1 LRVSFPVGRGVSK
14 CIRRESEEGLS
25 SEEKTMAKDGS
36 KKDPSEKARRKLT
49 KAQMELSV
57 AEEEYAQARVRGKQ
71 EIEQARLRAAK
82 WLTKTGKRVDRRA
95 AAVAKAEDRLAA
107 LTAAPEEVS
116 RKSEHVSDTAAD
128 APKPAALRV
137 REQQALD
144 ALSSVYGAD
153 GATATQWQAAAKMSE
168 ATFLRA
174 RKELTDR
181 GLVIRQGDARR
192 GAHYRVQERVGE

>member
-1 LRVSFPVGRGVSK
+1 LQ
-14 CIRRESEEGLS
+14 
-25 SEEKTMAKDGS
+25 SEEKTVVKDGS
-36 KKDPSEKARRKLT
+36 KKDPIEKARRKLT

-95 AAVAKAEDRLAA
+95 GTVAKAEARLA
-107 LTAAPEEVS
+107 TMISGEDQAPPARAEPEA
-116 RKSEHVSDTAAD
+116 AAD
-128 APKPAALRV
+128 VPAPALRN

-144 ALSSVYGAD
+144 ALRSVYGAD
-153 GATATQWQAAAKMSE
+153 GATATEWQAAAKMSE

-174 RKELTDR
+174 RKVLTDR
-181 GLVIRQGDARR
+181 GLVVRDSDARR
-192 GAHYRVQERVGE
+192 GAHYKIQE

>member
-1 LRVSFPVGRGVSK
+1 MV
-14 CIRRESEEGLS
+14 
-25 SEEKTMAKDGS
+25 AKDGA
-36 KKDPSEKARRKLT
+36 KKDPIEKARRKLT

-107 LTAAPEEVS
+107 LINGEV
-116 RKSEHVSDTAAD
+116 EIA
-128 APKPAALRV
+128 PAAAESEAAVDVSEPTLRS
-137 REQQALD
+137 REQRALD
-144 ALSSVYGAD
+144 ALRSVYGAD
-153 GATATQWQAAAKMSE
+153 GATATEWQTATKMSE

-174 RKELTDR
+174 RKALIDR
-181 GLVIRQGDARR
+181 GLVIRDSDARR
-192 GAHYRVQERVGE
+192 GAHYKIQE